1 MGDTRSLDYSSY
13 RILDACMSLQD
24 DDEVKEAC
32 GVFVVHSLFQ
42 LVLACKSGTAAF

>member
-1 MGDTRSLDYSSY
+1 
-13 RILDACMSLQD
+13 MSLQD

-32 GVFVVHSLFQ
+32 EVFVVDSSFQ